1 MSDPSLTAKKKVLI
15 VEDHP
20 LFRAMLVQLI
30 DEEFG
35 MIVCG
40 EADNISD
47 AMEIIDRSLPD
58 VVIVDLTLQGSSGL
72 ELIKNLKIR
81 HISLPVL
88 VLSMHS
94 EKLYAERVLRAGA
107 KGYLSKLEPPSE
119 VLLAIRKVAAGG
131 IYVSEVVNTAI
142 LSSLGHADN
151 AVRPSGMGL
160 LSDREIEVFQ
170 LFGLGLNSR
179 EISERTNLGTSTV
192 DSYRA
197 RIRAKLGIKN
207 AAELY
212 QRAAQWVSEEGL

>member
-1 MSDPSLTAKKKVLI
+1 MSDPSLTAKKKVLV

-58 VVIVDLTLQGSSGL
+58 VVIVDLTLRGSSGL

-107 KGYLSKLEPPSE
+107 KGYLSKLEQPRE
-119 VLLAIRKVAAGG
+119 VLLAIRKVVAGG
-131 IYVSEVVNTAI
+131 IYVSEVVNAAI
-142 LSSLGHADN
+142 LSSLGHAND
-151 AVRPSGMGL
+151 AVRPSGMGV

-197 RIRAKLGIKN
+197 RIREKLGIKN

>member
-1 MSDPSLTAKKKVLI
+1 
-15 VEDHP
+15 
-20 LFRAMLVQLI
+20 
-30 DEEFG
+30 

>member
-15 VEDHP
+15 VEDYP

-131 IYVSEVVNTAI
+131 IYVSEVVNAAI

-151 AVRPSGMGL
+151 PVRPSGMRL